1 MLALGSVP
9 AAAKA
14 ALPSSTITSWASQGS
29 DPQGHPIGVTN
40 GSYLIAYANPPTPT
54 TLTVTGSA
62 TGIDRVDIVCYY
74 GAGPSFGDKVL
85 VSNVD
90 ATSGTF
96 SASGQLSS
104 IAGHAC
110 RLRAIPTG
118 GESSSDTGSFAGP
131 QVAVSEVELPAAASA
146 GKPYDIYVDGTT
158 FSGSAAWNSAGTCG
172 PYAVPLD
179 PSFGAGN
186 YAIDCMGSL
195 LGSNLAAGATR
206 SEVQVDGQD
215 AYDAASAQAVFGGTE
230 DSADLPAL
238 SAAVNW
244 DPATG
249 LVSSQSGEDWVIC
262 SAPVV
267 YPPTADSCPT
277 FASAGVHL
285 ERDVGMS
292 DGGLVVTMTDTW
304 SSTDGRSHTLDLLYD
319 DYVGLKALGTT
330 RGYEFPGQSSFS
342 PYTAGTTLPG
352 PGAAPGSILVRTNLA
367 AADGDQSEAVG
378 AITFSSAPAGFA
390 FAGNDELEEHQV
402 LQVPAGGSTRL
413 TYIYS
418 TGYSV
423 ADVEALALAA
433 QDRIQSPAI
442 AITSPA
448 NGATVSAPTVT
459 LSGLAGAGSGI
470 VSLQVGGQPV
480 AVAPGGAWSTVVR
493 LNRGANT
500 ITATAIDGAGATA
513 QAQVTIL
520 YEPPSPPPPAKPRLF
535 CRVPRTKGL
544 KLPAA
549 EEAIRQAHCR
559 VGKIKKIH
567 SRKVRKG
574 RVVETV
580 PTAGRKLPSAWNIE
594 LLVSSGP

>member
-1 MLALGSVP
+1 MLALGFVP

-277 FASAGVHL
+277 F
-285 ERDVGMS
+285 E
-292 DGGLVVTMTDTW
+292 
-304 SSTDGRSHTLDLLYD
+304 STDVHPQDGLCVLLCLRAAFRDLDP
-319 DYVGLKALGTT
+319 AC
-330 RGYEFPGQSSFS
+330 
-342 PYTAGTTLPG
+342 
-352 PGAAPGSILVRTNLA
+352 LA
-367 AADGDQSEAVG
+367 AAADLYLRLDHARIAEVVRGSHRLLGRDREPPLRHGDTVPREQLLALV
-378 AITFSSAPAGFA
+378 
-390 FAGNDELEEHQV
+390 LEEVH
-402 LQVPAGGSTRL
+402 
-413 TYIYS
+413 
-418 TGYSV
+418 
-423 ADVEALALAA
+423 
-433 QDRIQSPAI
+433 
-442 AITSPA
+442 
-448 NGATVSAPTVT
+448 
-459 LSGLAGAGSGI
+459 
-470 VSLQVGGQPV
+470 
-480 AVAPGGAWSTVVR
+480 
-493 LNRGANT
+493 
-500 ITATAIDGAGATA
+500 
-513 QAQVTIL
+513 
-520 YEPPSPPPPAKPRLF
+520 
-535 CRVPRTKGL
+535 
-544 KLPAA
+544 PAA
-549 EEAIRQAHCR
+549 GLYWIGRHDIMAAAWRSP
-559 VGKIKKIH
+559 
-567 SRKVRKG
+567 SRSR
-574 RVVETV
+574 
-580 PTAGRKLPSAWNIE
+580 S
-594 LLVSSGP
+594 